1 MLALMLDQQFK
12 SLEAVK
18 AFVEWAKVIQMV
30 IEYDNKILLPFL
42 MVIFQFLNHMR

>member
-12 SLEAVK
+12 SLDVVK
-18 AFVEWAKVIQMV
+18 AFVKWAKRIQMV

-42 MVIFQFLNHMR
+42 MATFNS